1 MKNTIKQTETIH
13 QAEKPV
19 YQAPQII
26 IFKEEEMLK
35 NVSVLGC
42 SPFSQNSAL
51 PDEFLDNY

>member
-1 MKNTIKQTETIH
+1 MQHTMTQTETTR
-13 QAEKPV
+13 QTEKPV